1 MIKGIVVG
9 TGLHGNNNYTS
20 WPSFYNNSSSNTL
33 VGQVRYNGSAQ
44 NIEVYD
50 GTSWLSLPSAFP
62 TLELNS
68 RVQTIL
74 EWASAK
80 MNEEVQLNELAERH
94 PSLKDALDALQHA
107 QETVKI
113 VAALVTK

>member
-1 MIKGIVVG
+1 MIKGIAVG
-9 TGLHGNNNYTS
+9 AGLHSNNNYTS
-20 WPSFYNNSSSNTL
+20 WPVFYNNSSSDTL

-44 NIEVYD
+44 NIEVYN
-50 GTSWLSLPSAFP
+50 GMSWLLLPSAVP
-62 TLELNS
+62 TLELDS

-74 EWASAK
+74 NWASVK
-80 MNEEVQLNELAERH
+80 MNEEVRLNELAERH
-94 PSLKDALDALQHA
+94 PSLKDALNALQHA